1 MNYLKEVLAFHDWLE
16 TNQCDA
22 TEQALWHHLMAI
34 NNKCGW
40 SVWFTVANMTLQAKL
55 GGIDRKTLDRKRND
69 LCLKGRIEYVSQGK
83 KQAGK
88 YRIISFESGIT
99 GIIPLKTGLSVP
111 SDGLNPPALNKL
123 NKTKQNI
130 NNGGGINQDQLTK
143 FEDPLPPP
151 AQPSDESTRLVKIFE
166 KEFGRPPSSIETQ
179 EILILGDSY
188 GPELVIEALRRSVTA
203 GKLTLRYI
211 QGILSSWSGQNLK
224 TIREIQEH
232 EAGRK
237 SNKTHD
243 PPADPRPGGGSK
255 EDKYRDLYAI

>member
-22 TEQALWHHLMAI
+22 TEQALWHHLMSI

-88 YRIISFESGIT
+88 YRIISFESGIA

-130 NNGGGINQDQLTK
+130 NNGSGINQDQLTK
-143 FEDPLPPP
+143 FEDPQPP
-151 AQPSDESTRLVKIFE
+151 AQPSDESAHLVKIFE
-166 KEFGRPPSSIETQ
+166 KEFGRPLSPMEIQ
-179 EILILGDSY
+179 EILDLGDNY
-188 GPELVIEALRRSVTA
+188 GPDIVKEALRRSVSA

-211 QGILSSWSGQNLK
+211 QGILKSWSGQNLK

-232 EAGRK
+232 EARRK

-243 PPADPRPGGGSK
+243 PPDPRLDGGNK